1 MGRRSLRDL
10 LRRKRAERRHMSLE
24 MRSLMESFEAQ
35 YEQPKPRGKD
45 SSDTTSSAR
54 PSQDSQ

>member
-1 MGRRSLRDL
+1 
-10 LRRKRAERRHMSLE
+10 MSLE